1 MQTTVYLKAF
11 VIKNNVRME
20 PEKVNTRPF
29 SPAMVRASDT
39 GNLFQ
44 GAEIAKGFAYRRIVR
59 FAMKKGRDR
68 QLKIKPKVVDSNGQ
82 TG

>member
-1 MQTTVYLKAF
+1 
-11 VIKNNVRME
+11 
-20 PEKVNTRPF
+20 
-29 SPAMVRASDT
+29 MVRASDT

-68 QLKIKPKVVDSNGQ
+68 QLKITPKFVD
-82 TG
+82 